1 MKKLMLIIVVLSSFY
16 SICSSAAIDSFR
28 FDNIAQEDAFHHLT
42 HVLRCPKCQ
51 NQNIAD
57 SNAPLAKD
65 LRTKTYDLILQGK
78 SEDQILKYMTDRFGN
93 FILYDPPMTIAT
105 IFLWLGPL
113 FFIILGFSFLFVQA
127 KKHNKKEPP
136 LEAQDAL
143 RLQRILSEDT
153 VETKQKEG
161 RK

>member
-1 MKKLMLIIVVLSSFY
+1 MKKLILIIVFF
-16 SICSSAAIDSFR
+16 SAFFSLPAVSAIDSFK
-28 FDNIAQEDAFHHLT
+28 FENEAQENTFRNLT

-51 NQNIAD
+51 NQNISD

-78 SEDQILKYMTDRFGN
+78 TEDEILEYMTDRFGN

-105 IFLWLGPL
+105 IFLWVGPL
-113 FFIILGFSFLFVQA
+113 FFIILGFGYLFFQVKRQG
-127 KKHNKKEPP
+127 KKESS
-136 LEAQDAL
+136 LEEQDAL
-143 RLQRILSEDT
+143 RLQRILNANN
-153 VETKQKEG
+153 VETKSTED